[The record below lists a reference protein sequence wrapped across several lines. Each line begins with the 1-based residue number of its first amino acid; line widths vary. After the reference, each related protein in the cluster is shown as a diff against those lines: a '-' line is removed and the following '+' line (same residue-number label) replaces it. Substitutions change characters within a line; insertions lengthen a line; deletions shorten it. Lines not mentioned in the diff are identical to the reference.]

1 MILLKEAIVR
11 ETGVLTAESKTKLIT
26 NSKKLITT
34 IVADYLMTP
43 LVARDMKLWKYI
55 TAKSKDDVGI
65 STIVVDGKPCTDA
78 KSKAEALNSYF
89 KSVFTKEV
97 TKSSH

>member
-11 ETGVLTAESKTKLIT
+11 ETGVLTAESKTKLMT

-43 LVARDMKLWKYI
+43 LVVARDSFGNKLRLSIKMMLE
-55 TAKSKDDVGI
+55 S
-65 STIVVDGKPCTDA
+65 P
-78 KSKAEALNSYF
+78 L
-89 KSVFTKEV
+89 
-97 TKSSH
+97 

>member
-1 MILLKEAIVR
+1 MIVLKEAIVR

-34 IVADYLMTP
+34 IVADYMMTP
-43 LVARDMKLWKYI
+43 LVVARDSFGEYI
-55 TAKSKDDVGI
+55 KAKRKDDVGT
-65 STIVVDGKPCTDA
+65 STIVVNGKPCTDA

-89 KSVFTKEV
+89 
-97 TKSSH
+97 